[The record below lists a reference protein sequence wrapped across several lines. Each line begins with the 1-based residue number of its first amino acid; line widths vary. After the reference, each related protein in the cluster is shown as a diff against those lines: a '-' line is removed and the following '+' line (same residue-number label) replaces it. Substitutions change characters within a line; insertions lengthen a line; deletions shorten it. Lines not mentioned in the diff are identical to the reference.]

1 MSMDNNMK
9 KILLVAG
16 LAALALLWQMPAKA
30 QAPDCDAR
38 CLADIARQY
47 LQDVVKQDWSTLPWA
62 DRVRY
67 TENNV
72 AMMIGDG
79 FWGAGPSTVGEGLYL
94 PDPQTGN
101 VVWYGITAEHGQA
114 AYHGLRLKV
123 VDRKITEVESY
134 VGREGTPDLFAP
146 VADYRLDPAF
156 GTELRADARTPR
168 ERMIALVDGWFN
180 SRQLND
186 GKILTSIADA
196 CVRNVNG
203 VNTTHGDY
211 WAALLVQGCRQQLE
225 AGLHK
230 PVDRI
235 RARRYP
241 VVNEASG
248 VVVALSLED
257 HAVRYV
263 DYASTDGRPLK
274 VEVEYPNTRS
284 RLELF
289 KIENGQIT
297 RIDGVSVF
305 QPYYIHS
312 LWNDQ

>member
-1 MSMDNNMK
+1 MTMNK
-9 KILLVAG
+9 TF
-16 LAALALLWQMPAKA
+16 LALGFSTLGLLLQAPA
-30 QAPDCDAR
+30 QAQDPDCDAR
-38 CLADIARQY
+38 CLTGIAQQY
-47 LQDVVKQDWSTLPWA
+47 LRDVVQQDWSQLPWA

-79 FWGAGPSTVGEGLYL
+79 FWGAGPSVVGEGLYL

-101 VVWYGITAEHGQA
+101 VVWWGITGEHGQA
-114 AYHGLRLKV
+114 AYHGLRLKIEN
-123 VDRKITEVESY
+123 REITEVESY

-146 VADYRLDPAF
+146 VADYRLDRAF
-156 GTELRADARTPR
+156 STELRAAARTPR
-168 ERMIALVDGWFN
+168 ARMIALVDGWFN

-186 GKILTSIADA
+186 GKVFTSIADN
-196 CVRNVNG
+196 CVRSVNG
-203 VNTTHGDY
+203 RNTTQGDY
-211 WAALLVQGCRQQLE
+211 WAAQLAQGCRQQLE

-241 VVNEASG
+241 VVDEETG

-257 HAVRYV
+257 HAVRYI
-263 DYASTDGRPLK
+263 DYSSSDGQPLK
-274 VEVEYPNTRS
+274 VEVEYPNTRG

-289 KIENGQIT
+289 KIENGEIT

-305 QPYYIHS
+305 LPYYIHS
-312 LWNDQ
+312 LWND

>member
-1 MSMDNNMK
+1 MK
-9 KILLVAG
+9 KTFLAVSV
-16 LAALALLWQMPAKA
+16 AALSMLGHSAVQA
-30 QAPDCDAR
+30 QAPDCDAQ
-38 CLADIARQY
+38 CLTGIAQQY
-47 LQDVVKQDWSTLPWA
+47 LQDVVTQDWSKLPWA

-101 VVWYGITAEHGQA
+101 VVWWGITGEHGQA

-123 VDRKITEVESY
+123 EDRAITEVESF

-146 VADYRLDPAF
+146 VADYKPDPAF
-156 GTELRADARTPR
+156 SSEVPAAARTPR
-168 ERMIALVDGWFN
+168 ERMVALVDGWFN

-186 GKILTSIADA
+186 GQVFTSIADD
-196 CVRNVNG
+196 CVRTVNG
-203 VNTTHGDY
+203 RNTTQGDY
-211 WAALLVQGCRQQLE
+211 WAAQLAEGCRQQLE
-225 AGLHK
+225 LGLHK

-241 VVNEASG
+241 VVNEETG

-257 HAVRYV
+257 HAVRYL
-263 DYASTDGRPLK
+263 DYSSTAGTPLK
-274 VEVEYPNTRS
+274 VEVPYPSTRG

-289 KIENGQIT
+289 KIEDGAIS

-305 QPYYIHS
+305 LPYYIHS
-312 LWNDQ
+312 LWAE